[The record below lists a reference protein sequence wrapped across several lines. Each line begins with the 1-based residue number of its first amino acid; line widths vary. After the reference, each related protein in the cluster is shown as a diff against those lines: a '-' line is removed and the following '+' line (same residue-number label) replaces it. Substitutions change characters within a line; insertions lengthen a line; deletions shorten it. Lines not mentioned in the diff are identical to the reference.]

1 MQTLPSALAALAL
14 LFSLPT
20 HAADIDVENQ
30 SSWEIHEIYFS
41 PSDEE
46 NWGEDHL
53 GEHVL
58 ESGMTL
64 SLTGVTPGEWDIRL
78 VDEDEDVC
86 VLQGV
91 TVSASE
97 TWLIEDDDLVDCQAA
112 TEE

>member
-1 MQTLPSALAALAL
+1 MHTLTTAFVTLTL
-14 LFSLPT
+14 LLSLPVQ
-20 HAADIDVENQ
+20 AADIDVENQ

-41 PSDEE
+41 PSDEDD
-46 NWGEDHL
+46 WGEDHL
-53 GEHVL
+53 GDHVL

-64 SLTGVTPGEWDIRL
+64 SLTGVSPGEWDIRL
-78 VDEDEDVC
+78 VDEDADVC

-97 TWLIEDDDLVDCQAA
+97 TWLIEDDDLLDCQSG

>member
-1 MQTLPSALAALAL
+1 
-14 LFSLPT
+14 
-20 HAADIDVENQ
+20 
-30 SSWEIHEIYFS
+30 
-41 PSDEE
+41 
-46 NWGEDHL
+46 
-53 GEHVL
+53 
-58 ESGMTL
+58 MTL

>member
-1 MQTLPSALAALAL
+1 MRNLLAVLAASSILITLPALAA
-14 LFSLPT
+14 T
-20 HAADIDVENQ
+20 IEVENQ

-64 SLTGVTPGEWDIRL
+64 SLTGVSPGEWDIRL

-91 TVSASE
+91 TVGASE

-112 TEE
+112 SEE